1 MGRGAAYRASLRG
14 AVHLVWSRS
23 DNEKMLSRVRF
34 FFGHEKALRPISS
47 AAARRRSLEL
57 HRAARRCSC
66 SAHLVISRLIKAEQH
81 LARRRLLSGASYR
94 VRILTRGRVLGG
106 AAGLPGG
113 DVGRVGGEGEGH
125 HGRVVL
131 REEVLPIAQVC
142 SVHTQDTTGVQRVYS
157 GRSLVAPA
165 P

>member
-1 MGRGAAYRASLRG
+1 MGRGGCLPSIPARCGPSGLEPLGQRKDAFSCPYLLRTREST
-14 AVHLVWSRS
+14 AVHLVCSRS
-23 DNEKMLSRVRF
+23 PPQS
-34 FFGHEKALRPISS
+34 GAPQ
-47 AAARRRSLEL
+47 
-57 HRAARRCSC
+57 AARRCSC
-66 SAHLVISRLIKAEQH
+66 SAHLVVSRLIKAEQH
-81 LARRRLLSGASYR
+81 LARRHLLSGASCR

-113 DVGRVGGEGEGH
+113 DVGRVGGEGQGH

-142 SVHTQDTTGVQRVYS
+142 CVHTKDTRGVQRVYS